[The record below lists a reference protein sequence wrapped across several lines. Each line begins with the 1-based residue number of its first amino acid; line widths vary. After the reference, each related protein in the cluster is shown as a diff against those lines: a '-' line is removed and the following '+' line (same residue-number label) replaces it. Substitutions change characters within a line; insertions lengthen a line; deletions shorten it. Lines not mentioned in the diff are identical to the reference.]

1 MKTYSVVHVLLLL
14 LFLLVYQCATAQDYV
29 ISTRGD
35 SIAGEVKPMTFG
47 VDKKVQVV
55 ADGKKTVLPLVQVKS
70 YQYKKELYHPVKGDQ
85 GYQFMRVIRSGYL
98 SLYAFQLPGQTNFD
112 GLYLVKRDGSRI
124 EVPNLSFKRYMV
136 KFLQDCENVTEK
148 IESGEYNK
156 KKLLQIVDDYNACV
170 AQRTVNH
177 TQIIVKSQEQ
187 FKMVSSWNNLE
198 EKVKEK
204 PDFAGKADALEM
216 ISDIKG
222 KINRNEKVP
231 NFLIEG
237 LKSSLANAGLNEDL
251 DAALAEIRN

>member
-1 MKTYSVVHVLLLL
+1 MKTYSVVHVLVLLL
-14 LFLLVYQCATAQDYV
+14 LLLAYQCAAAQDYV

-47 VDKKVQVV
+47 ADKKVQVV

-70 YQYKKELYHPVKGDQ
+70 YRYRDEIFHPVKGDQ
-85 GYQFMRVIRSGYL
+85 GYQFMKVIRNGYL

-124 EVPNLSFKRYMV
+124 EVPNLGFKKYMV
-136 KFLQDCENVTEK
+136 KLLEDCASVAEK

-156 KKLLQIVDDYNACV
+156 KKLLQIVDDYNSCV
-170 AQRTVNH
+170 SQRTGNH
-177 TQIIVKSQEQ
+177 NQPVVKSQEQ
-187 FKMVSSWNNLE
+187 ARNVIAWNKLE
-198 EKVKEK
+198 EKIRAK
-204 PDFAGKADALEM
+204 PEFSGKTDALEM

-222 KINRNEKVP
+222 KINRSEKVP

-237 LKSSLANAGLNEDL
+237 LKSSLANADVNDELET
-251 DAALAEIRN
+251 ALAEIRN